1 MVYPNPSDGAF
12 KVRFNSSSDQ
22 FVSVK
27 LTAINGTES
36 IQLLEGDI
44 KSGTNELSFQT
55 FDLAKGI
62 YVLEVAGPN
71 EVLVNKKVVIE

>member
-1 MVYPNPSDGAF
+1 MKRRPLVWFTQTLLTGLF

-36 IQLLEGDI
+36 IQLPGRRYKI
-44 KSGTNELSFQT
+44 WNQRT
-55 FDLAKGI
+55 
-62 YVLEVAGPN
+62 
-71 EVLVNKKVVIE
+71 